1 MTDREWRQ
9 QENKKSRQQQ
19 QQDPAPW
26 KMSQS
31 FGSGVGRHRPRPGGS
46 PQQQQSNH
54 NSTGY
59 ACQQNH
65 STCHP
70 PTPVQLS
77 APSADGCH
85 RQQTQQLLQNVV
97 GQLQAS
103 DRFHPSRQLPLG
115 GQHSQ
120 RDDNNPPV
128 PGAGPGPG
136 PTHDGRSLSYRRK
149 NSSLHPAVGSLG
161 PSASNSGDSQHGKTS
176 RAGAKRGLVDTS
188 YSLSPGSP
196 NPPTASA
203 VGHFGGPV
211 TKIPRW
217 TGRGRPV
224 QSAVLHESPF
234 EPAVSTSAASGAA
247 ALGPAAPY
255 SSLSG
260 VTTNRITNNVGQMV
274 VVSFHHTLLC
284 WYRT

>member
-1 MTDREWRQ
+1 
-9 QENKKSRQQQ
+9 
-19 QQDPAPW
+19 
-26 KMSQS
+26 MSQS

-59 ACQQNH
+59 AGQQNH

-120 RDDNNPPV
+120 RDDNNPP
-128 PGAGPGPG
+128 GAGLASSVQSSISSIALLLSPRRFPS
-136 PTHDGRSLSYRRK
+136 PVEANAAPQGRYRTVIEMRNGERVIYRK
-149 NSSLHPAVGSLG
+149 
-161 PSASNSGDSQHGKTS
+161 
-176 RAGAKRGLVDTS
+176 LVDV
-188 YSLSPGSP
+188 P
-196 NPPTASA
+196 
-203 VGHFGGPV
+203 
-211 TKIPRW
+211 
-217 TGRGRPV
+217 
-224 QSAVLHESPF
+224 
-234 EPAVSTSAASGAA
+234 
-247 ALGPAAPY
+247 
-255 SSLSG
+255 
-260 VTTNRITNNVGQMV
+260 
-274 VVSFHHTLLC
+274 
-284 WYRT
+284 